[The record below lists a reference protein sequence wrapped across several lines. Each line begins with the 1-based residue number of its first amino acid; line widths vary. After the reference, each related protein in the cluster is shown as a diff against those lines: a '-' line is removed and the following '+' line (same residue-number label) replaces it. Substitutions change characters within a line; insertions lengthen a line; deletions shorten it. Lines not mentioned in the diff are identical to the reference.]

1 VINEFM
7 HHAHLKN
14 IKVEIRKS
22 QFKAAHQSVGQQ
34 EDAGTKAA

>member
-1 VINEFM
+1 M

-22 QFKAAHQSVGQQ
+22 QFKSAHQLVGQNLIF
-34 EDAGTKAA
+34 AA

>member
-1 VINEFM
+1 M

-22 QFKAAHQSVGQQ
+22 QFKAAHQGVGSQ
-34 EDAGTKAA
+34 ENPEIKAA